1 MNDFLLRKGLL
12 TKAARKNAPARGNI
26 ENDGSETHS
35 QSDEGIFSLL
45 LI

>member
-26 ENDGSETHS
+26 ENDSSETHS
-35 QSDEGIFSLL
+35 ENDEGIFFPL